1 MSIARALPYL
11 LLALVLAAAGYLA
24 GAVTDPFAPAQTSV
38 RGELS
43 PQEPR
48 LRRELEQARG
58 EAAELTG
65 ELQRAQ
71 STIDRL
77 HADLARTRAR
87 IAELQRRAENAEAA
101 RAAAQSRIGE
111 LAERV
116 AALKARA
123 DAGATAETRNDTGDA
138 ATADAGRPAST
149 AGPTAA
155 SPDTAPSRE
164 DAAPSPEPDVAGD
177 DAPAPDTATSIAAGE
192 ASANDDSAAAEGGA
206 AESATTESA
215 TTQSATEDRA
225 TEDGATEDGATE
237 DGATEDGSAR
247 NAGPSDVELDARPG
261 SGALSAID
269 PTTRQANRLV
279 SGVQAYQDAQYQAA
293 YRAWLP
299 LAQAGYARAQLH
311 LGALF
316 LEGRGTERNDPLAY
330 TWLTIAQNNGSQNA
344 GSLLDQLRARMT
356 DADMDAARQLLT
368 RARTAAG
375 NAG

>member
-24 GAVTDPFAPAQTSV
+24 GAVTDPFATTQTSV

-116 AALKARA
+116 AALEARA
-123 DAGATAETRNDTGDA
+123 DAEATAETLNDTGHA

-155 SPDTAPSRE
+155 SPDTARSRE
-164 DAAPSPEPDVAGD
+164 GAAPAPEPDDASD
-177 DAPAPDTATSIAAGE
+177 DAPAPDTATSIAAGV

-215 TTQSATEDRA
+215 TTESATEDRA

-237 DGATEDGSAR
+237 DGAAR

-368 RARTAAG
+368 RARTSAG